1 MATKG
6 TQKKQDDWALQAML
20 AEMRV
25 WRSRPAPEAPPG
37 KPMSDQMKKLLG
49 CDTPE
54 GMANFERGRAYR
66 EAGYAGPLNAYGY
79 IPNPDD
85 PLERDALSTLAALGQ
100 IGKGRS

>member
-1 MATKG
+1 M
-6 TQKKQDDWALQAML
+6 KKQQDDRALQAML
-20 AEMRV
+20 AGMRA
-25 WRSRPAPEAPPG
+25 WRSRPVPEVAPG
-37 KPMSDQMKKLLG
+37 KPMSDQMAKLLG

-54 GMANFERGRAYR
+54 GLANFERGRAYR

-100 IGKGRS
+100 IGKG

>member
-1 MATKG
+1 MK
-6 TQKKQDDWALQAML
+6 KKQDDWALQAML

-25 WRSRPAPEAPPG
+25 WRSRPVPEVAPG

-54 GMANFERGRAYR
+54 GLASFERGRAYR
-66 EAGYAGPLNAYGY
+66 EAGYAGPLNAYGC

-85 PLERDALSTLAALGQ
+85 PAELDALSGLTALGQ
-100 IGKGRS
+100 TGKGRS